1 MLRSVPSRQGQIY
14 AYAGKHC
21 RLLMT
26 LPKLLITRLYK
37 SRYRL
42 ITSALIIEKSFPN
55 RRSLGRL
62 CTPRI
67 SSKRLSQILSRATR
81 SREKRSPM
89 KSGRGR
95 PAGSFALLPAT
106 RIMRD
111 REKHDCRLRRIDPSH
126 VHPAEIGQNL
136 FASRTSWVIAHA
148 QTDGKGA
155 SLSIYIQISLCA
167 RHAPKKGIVNHRCFV
182 ARLPLTLRR
191 IDSGRDLMSSA
202 TCESEV
208 AAGCQ

>member
-1 MLRSVPSRQGQIY
+1 MLSVPPRQGQIY

-26 LPKLLITRLYK
+26 LAKLLITRLYK

-42 ITSALIIEKSFPN
+42 ITSALIEKSFPN

-95 PAGSFALLPAT
+95 PAGSLALLPAT

-148 QTDGKGA
+148 QTDEKGA
-155 SLSIYIQISLCA
+155 SLYISKLAYA
-167 RHAPKKGIVNHRCFV
+167 RGT
-182 ARLPLTLRR
+182 LLRR
-191 IDSGRDLMSSA
+191 ESLIIGVSSR
-202 TCESEV
+202 
-208 AAGCQ
+208 GCH